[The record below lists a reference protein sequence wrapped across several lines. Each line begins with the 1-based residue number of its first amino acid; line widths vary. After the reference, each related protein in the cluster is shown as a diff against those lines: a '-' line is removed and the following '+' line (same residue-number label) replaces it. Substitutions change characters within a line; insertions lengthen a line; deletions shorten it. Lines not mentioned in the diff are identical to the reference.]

1 MRTIVKQY
9 TIAAPLREV
18 YLALTNTRTME
29 QWSGSTVVMELKD
42 GGTFELWDG
51 TIHGFNRK
59 LTENCIIQ
67 DWKEESWKE
76 FSQVT
81 FRLFE
86 TNRSTQLE
94 LVHEHVPDES
104 SASIDKGWD
113 EYYLGPL
120 KALLES

>member
-18 YLALTNTRTME
+18 YLALTDTHIME
-29 QWSGSTVVMELKD
+29 QWSGSAVVMELKE

-59 LTENCIIQ
+59 LTESCIIQ

-104 SASIDKGWD
+104 SSSIDKGWD

>member
-18 YLALTNTRTME
+18 YQALTDTHIME
-29 QWSGSTVVMELKD
+29 QWSGSSVVMELKE
-42 GGTFELWDG
+42 GGTFELWEG
-51 TIHGFNRK
+51 SIHGVNRK
-59 LTENCIIQ
+59 LTEDCIVQ
-67 DWKEESWKE
+67 DWKEESWE
-76 FSQVT
+76 QFSLVT

-86 TNRSTQLE
+86 TNNTTQLE
-94 LVHEHVPDES
+94 LVHEHVPDQS

>member
-1 MRTIVKQY
+1 M
-9 TIAAPLREV
+9 REV
-18 YLALTNTRTME
+18 YLALTNIRIME
-29 QWSGSTVVMELKD
+29 QWSGSIVVMELKE

-51 TIHGFNRK
+51 SIHGFNRK